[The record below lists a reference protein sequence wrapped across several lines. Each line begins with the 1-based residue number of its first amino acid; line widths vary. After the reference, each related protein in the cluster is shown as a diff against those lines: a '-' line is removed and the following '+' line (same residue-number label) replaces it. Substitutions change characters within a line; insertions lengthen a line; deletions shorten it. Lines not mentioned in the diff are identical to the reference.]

1 MLNMAKDWRFKESPH
16 VEIGGLRA
24 YCGVPLRFETEFGEH
39 VAFGSL
45 CVASNSEQEPLS
57 REQQVSMA
65 RLADWI
71 VADIVSSARSR
82 RQRER
87 RRMQDLL
94 AQAQIKCD
102 MEHNMEDEILAIL
115 RTIYPSSIASI
126 RTSQNDRI
134 DIGDGTRF
142 PISEIESNLW
152 EDCDYFD
159 YIIREHNHQDPV
171 ASKTI
176 RSIVA
181 PCVNTTTPTYL
192 VVGCNDFRVV
202 FDDVDAWFV
211 QMCSAILGRFWQNR
225 ALKEALTAKEA
236 FLRGITHHLRT
247 PIHGILGSVDLLS
260 EELKSRNI
268 LEVSTTSSLYGSPSE
283 EQIHVLDPYM
293 YIKTI
298 RSSAKD
304 LISTVNSLIKL
315 NQWADVAEAKRII
328 ATYSIDEIETALL
341 NEITPMLPD
350 DTFERPSIVIHHHLP
365 QESDMLTIDLRLF
378 VDCVQPLF
386 LNAIQNTPG
395 TGVVSLCITV
405 SDDYRSLVV
414 DVEDTGRGISPEN
427 QQRVFNAYEKVDP
440 HTPDAGLGLTLAAKL
455 AGIMDGHLSLV
466 SSKVNQGSHFRVVF
480 NAPICACAHNSPRR
494 SRPNLSPA
502 TFYRSSSNS
511 ELNPLG
517 RSLSRHLTS
526 RGYAERSH
534 HKGAFLVLEYTP
546 DITDL
551 YRHASQVNTGQA
563 AICLVPEQDNFII
576 FADRRSFWDNNVLYI
591 RGPFISSVFDEA
603 LLEVQSILAAS
614 AAPPAVS
621 VVPPEGG
628 VFIHNPLV
636 APERTPVHQESP
648 PIPDLIDQ
656 GPRPMSTA
664 KQGAHQDIQQGAHR
678 DTQQG
683 THRDTQ
689 QGVQQDA
696 QQELAQTLLALSIKQ
711 SVVTTSRE
719 HCSKPRAL
727 LVDDNPVNLKLLEMY
742 CTRRKIPYS
751 TAQDGA
757 QAVKIYSE
765 RCSPAHTLNNGASTS
780 TGDPFD
786 LILMDLQMPICDGI
800 TATREIRE
808 LEHKHGWPRS
818 VIFIVTGQDSPS
830 DRAGAHEAGSDGYM
844 VKPVGPKVMDR
855 TVKQWF
861 PSADLG

>member
-1 MLNMAKDWRFKESPH
+1 MVFSMLNMAKDWRFKGSPH

-45 CVASNSEQEPLS
+45 CVASNSEEKPLS
-57 REQQVSMA
+57 KEQQVSLA

-94 AQAQIKCD
+94 VQAQRRCD
-102 MEHNMEDEILAIL
+102 MEYNMEKEILTIL
-115 RTIYPSSIASI
+115 HSVYPSSTASI
-126 RTSQNDRI
+126 RISQNEQI
-134 DIGDGTRF
+134 DMGDGTSF

-159 YIIREHNHQDPV
+159 YLIREHNHRDPV
-171 ASKTI
+171 ASRTI

-181 PCVNTTTPTYL
+181 PCANARTPTYL

-202 FDDVDAWFV
+202 FDDIDAWFV
-211 QMCSAILGRFWQNR
+211 QMCSAILGRFWQNQV
-225 ALKEALTAKEA
+225 LKEALAAKEA

-268 LEVSTTSSLYGSPSE
+268 LDASTTSSLYGSPSE
-283 EQIHVLDPYM
+283 EQIHALDPYM
-293 YIKTI
+293 YIKAI

-315 NQWADVAEAKRII
+315 NQWADVAEAERTI
-328 ATYSIDEIETALL
+328 ATYSIDEIEMALL

-365 QESDMLTIDLRLF
+365 QQSDMLTIDLRLF
-378 VDCVQPLF
+378 VDCIQPLF
-386 LNAIQNTPG
+386 LNAVQNTPG
-395 TGVVSLCITV
+395 NGVVSLYITV
-405 SDDYRSLVV
+405 TDDYRSLVV

-455 AGIMDGHLSLV
+455 AGIMDGNLSLV

-480 NAPICACAHNSPRR
+480 NAPTCACAHKAPRR
-494 SRPNLSPA
+494 SRSNLSPA
-502 TFYRSSSNS
+502 TFHMSSSTT
-511 ELNPLG
+511 ELTPLG
-517 RSLSRHLTS
+517 RSLSRYLTS
-526 RGYAERSH
+526 RGYTERNH
-534 HKGAFLVLEYTP
+534 HEGALSVLEYTP

-551 YRHASQVNTGQA
+551 YRRASRVSTGQA
-563 AICLVPEQDNFII
+563 AVCLVPEQDKFII
-576 FADRRSFWDNNVLYI
+576 FANGRSLRDNNVLYI
-591 RGPFISSVFDEA
+591 KGPFISTMFDEA
-603 LLEVQSILAAS
+603 LLEIQSILKES
-614 AAPPAVS
+614 AAPRAEPVA
-621 VVPPEGG
+621 PPEGG
-628 VFIHNPLV
+628 VSISNPLV
-636 APERTPVHQESP
+636 TPEQALGHLHNLPMPDLADQGSR
-648 PIPDLIDQ
+648 PIPTADQ
-656 GPRPMSTA
+656 NAGQDVE
-664 KQGAHQDIQQGAHR
+664 QGLSR
-678 DTQQG
+678 S
-683 THRDTQ
+683 
-689 QGVQQDA
+689 
-696 QQELAQTLLALSIKQ
+696 LLTLNIKQ
-711 SVVTTSRE
+711 SVVAPVKQHR
-719 HCSKPRAL
+719 SKPRAL

-742 CTRRKIPYS
+742 CTRRGLPYS
-751 TAQDGA
+751 TAKDGA
-757 QAVKIYSE
+757 QAVKLYSKACTPDHT
-765 RCSPAHTLNNGASTS
+765 RNHATPASIW
-780 TGDPFD
+780 DPFD
-786 LILMDLQMPICDGI
+786 FVLMDLQMPICDGI

-808 LEHKHGWPRS
+808 LEHKNEYPRS

-830 DRAGAHEAGSDGYM
+830 DRASAHEAGSDGYM

-855 TVKQWF
+855 AIKQWF
-861 PSADLG
+861 PDADLG